1 MTLLLTA
8 ILTLPWVIT
17 PVKRGAKN
25 PGRLATVFVTDI
37 RKPE

>member
-1 MTLLLTA
+1 MAILLKV

-17 PVKRGAKN
+17 PVKRGARN
-25 PGRLATVFVTDI
+25 PGRLAAVFPIDM